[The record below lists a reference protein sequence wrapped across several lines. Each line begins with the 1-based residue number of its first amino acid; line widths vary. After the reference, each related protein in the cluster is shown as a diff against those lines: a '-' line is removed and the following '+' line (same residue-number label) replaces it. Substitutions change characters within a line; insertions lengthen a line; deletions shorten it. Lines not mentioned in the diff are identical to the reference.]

1 MKAKEIYRT
10 PAAEVK
16 SFAAQG
22 FFLGSGNSGEDYKPV
37 PLELGNGLD
46 QFPKFGF

>member
-1 MKAKEIYRT
+1 MKKLSYLS
-10 PAAEVK
+10 PSAEV
-16 SFAAQG
+16 SSLLPQG
-22 FFLGSGNSGEDYKPV
+22 VFMGSGNSGEDYHPV

>member
-1 MKAKEIYRT
+1 MKNKETYRT
-10 PAAEVK
+10 PSTEV
-16 SFAAQG
+16 ARIATQG
-22 FFLGSGNSGEDYKPV
+22 IFLGSGNSGEDYKPV